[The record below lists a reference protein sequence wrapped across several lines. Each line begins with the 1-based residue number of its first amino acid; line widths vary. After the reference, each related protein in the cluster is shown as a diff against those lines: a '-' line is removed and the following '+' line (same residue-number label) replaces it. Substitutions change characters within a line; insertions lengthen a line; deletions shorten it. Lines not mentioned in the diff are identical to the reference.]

1 MKNTDEDTIL
11 NFEGIDNDIKL
22 GRADFMRMALP
33 ANGGELDIKNFGC
46 VFRIGLDGIYVN
58 TAHEDEVDLT
68 PEEAAS
74 LCPHPTGNLAEPALK
89 FPFSIRDLESF
100 LAFTN
105 EEGLDVPLSNEAFE
119 QVIAI
124 KMQQGNR
131 IDNSSNC
138 AQDDYLLSLGKAT
151 QQRNQEFA
159 SRPRDGYDELK
170 AAHQLWIDK
179 AIEIQHSRDR
189 PASNRQLARLV
200 RNALNLDVSEE
211 TIRQKF
217 PDSPILKELASGR
230 SKLKK

>member
-1 MKNTDEDTIL
+1 MKNPDEDTIL
-11 NFEGIDNDIKL
+11 NFDGIKHDIKL

-138 AQDDYLLSLGKAT
+138 AQDEYLLSLGKAT

-159 SRPRDGYDELK
+159 SRPRDGSEDLK
-170 AAHQLWIDK
+170 AAHQLWIDT
-179 AIEIQHSRDR
+179 AIEIQRSRDR
-189 PASNRQLARLV
+189 PASDRQLAELV
-200 RNALNLDVSEE
+200 KKVLNLDVSEE
-211 TIRQKF
+211 TIRRKF
-217 PDSPILKELASGR
+217 PDSPILRGLAPGKP
-230 SKLKK
+230 KLKK

>member
-11 NFEGIDNDIKL
+11 NFEGIDNNIKL

-68 PEEAAS
+68 PEEASS
-74 LCPHPTGNLAEPALK
+74 LCPHPTGNLVEPALK
-89 FPFSIRDLESF
+89 FPFSIRDLEGF
-100 LAFTN
+100 LAFTS
-105 EEGLDVPLSNEAFE
+105 EEGLDVPLSNKAFE

-124 KMQQGNR
+124 KMQQRNR
-131 IDNSSNC
+131 IDNSSTC

-159 SRPRDGYDELK
+159 CRPRDGSDELK

-189 PASNRQLARLV
+189 PASYRQLARLV
-200 RNALNLDVSEE
+200 KKALNLDVSEE

-217 PDSPILKELASGR
+217 PDSPILKGLAS
-230 SKLKK
+230 SKPKLKK